1 MGCLRPAPEPRPE
14 RGTRSATDAR
24 TRRVATGLDSAAGD
38 REPGRAVRG
47 WTPGRLLLLRSRLP
61 ILASC
66 LAIATLA
73 LLPVP
78 VLASPPE
85 ASVVHITTFKQRPH
99 WDEPWRS
106 GHVSGSS
113 GTGFVIPGNRILTNA
128 HVVSWAKEILVRGYQ
143 RPRSHVAHVRFIAH
157 DADLAVLEVEDPEFF
172 AGIEALRLGGL
183 PKVRST
189 VTTVGYPA
197 GGDQISY
204 TRGVV
209 SRIESQPY
217 AHIGNRSFLAV
228 QTDAA
233 INPGSSGGP
242 VMQEDRV
249 VGVAFQNRT
258 RLENTGYF
266 IPTSMVRHVLEDIED
281 GRYDGFPDAGILL
294 SRLENDAYRRYLG
307 LPAELDGQG
316 ARIDHILPVPS
327 TEALLRVDDVL
338 LAVEDHAVDSDGTV
352 LYEGNRVHA
361 GTVFDAV
368 QAGESLRVELFRDGG
383 RIEVDLPVHVYSAD
397 RAEGTQ
403 YDEPPRYFVYAG
415 LVFLLLNGDYLAAI
429 SDGGQS
435 ALAHPHL
442 HYALHYHAYEHPQER
457 RQETVVLARVL
468 PHPVNADL
476 KLHEKSIVDRI
487 NGVRIERL
495 DDVPRALDAEAGPFH
510 LIEFLDGG
518 RFATLDREAAEA
530 AHSGIASAYG
540 LSSDRRL

>member
-1 MGCLRPAPEPRPE
+1 MHRRPLGIHGAHAACRRLLRVLGPLLALAPLAALPPP
-14 RGTRSATDAR
+14 
-24 TRRVATGLDSAAGD
+24 LSAAH
-38 REPGRAVRG
+38 
-47 WTPGRLLLLRSRLP
+47 
-61 ILASC
+61 
-66 LAIATLA
+66 
-73 LLPVP
+73 
-78 VLASPPE
+78 PE
-85 ASVVHITTFKQRPH
+85 ASVVQITTFKQRPH

-106 GHVSGSS
+106 GHVGGST
-113 GTGFVIPGNRILTNA
+113 GTGFVIAGDRILTNA
-128 HVVSWAKEILVRGYQ
+128 HVVSWAKEILVRRHQ
-143 RPRSHVAHVRFIAH
+143 RPRSYAARVHFIAH
-157 DADLAVLEVEDPEFF
+157 DADLAVLEVDDPELF
-172 AGIEALRLGGL
+172 AGIEPLRLGGL
-183 PKVRST
+183 PEVRST

-197 GGDQISY
+197 GGDQISF

-217 AHIGNRSFLAV
+217 SHIGNRSFLAV

-242 VMQEDRV
+242 VMQGEQV

-266 IPTSMVRHVLEDIED
+266 IPTPIVRHVLEDIED

-327 TEALLRVDDVL
+327 TEARLRVDDVL
-338 LAVEDHAVDSDGTV
+338 LAAGGHAVGSDGTV

-368 QAGESLRVELFRDGG
+368 QAGESVRVELFRDGE
-383 RIEVDLPVHVYSAD
+383 RIVVDLPVHVYTAD

-403 YDEPPRYFVYAG
+403 YDRPPRYYVHAG
-415 LVFLLLNGDYLAAI
+415 LVFLPLSADYLAAI
-429 SDGGQS
+429 SDRGQS
-435 ALAHPHL
+435 ALEHPHL
-442 HYALHYHAYEHPQER
+442 HYALHFHPYERPGER
-457 RQETVVLARVL
+457 RRETVVLARVL

-476 KLHEKSIVDRI
+476 KVHEKSIVDRI
-487 NGVRIERL
+487 NGVRMESL
-495 DDVPRALDAEAGPFH
+495 EDVPRALEGGTGTFH

-518 RFATLDREAAEA
+518 RFAAIDRKEAEA
-530 AHSGIASAYG
+530 AHPGIADAYG
-540 LSSDRRL
+540 LASDRRL

>member
-1 MGCLRPAPEPRPE
+1 MTRGPRRLPRP
-14 RGTRSATDAR
+14 
-24 TRRVATGLDSAAGD
+24 
-38 REPGRAVRG
+38 
-47 WTPGRLLLLRSRLP
+47 LLR
-61 ILASC
+61 
-66 LAIATLA
+66 
-73 LLPVP
+73 
-78 VLASPPE
+78 VLAPLLTVAPLAFLSAPLPAAPPE

-106 GHVSGSS
+106 GHVSGST
-113 GTGFVIPGNRILTNA
+113 GTGFVIAGNRILTNA
-128 HVVSWAKEILVRGYQ
+128 HVVSWAKEILVRRHQ
-143 RPRSHVAHVRFIAH
+143 RPGSHVAHARFLAH

-172 AGIEALRLGGL
+172 EGIDPLRLGGL
-183 PKVRST
+183 PEVRST

-217 AHIGNRSFLAV
+217 AHVGNRSFLAV

-242 VMQEDRV
+242 VMQGERV

-266 IPTSMVRHVLEDIED
+266 IPTPVVRHVLEDIED
-281 GRYDGFPDAGILL
+281 GRYDGFPDAGIML

-316 ARIDHILPVPS
+316 ARIDRILPVPS

-338 LAVEDHAVDSDGTV
+338 LEVQGHAVGSDGTV

-361 GTVFDAV
+361 GSVFDTV
-368 QAGESLRVELFRDGG
+368 QAGETVRLGLFRDGG
-383 RIEVDLPVHVYSAD
+383 RMEIDLPVHVYTAD

-403 YDEPPRYFVYAG
+403 YDRPPRYLVYAG
-415 LVFLLLNGDYLAAI
+415 LVFLPLSADYLAAAAG
-429 SDGGQS
+429 DRGQS
-435 ALAHPHL
+435 AHLHPHL
-442 HYALHYHAYEHPQER
+442 HYALHYHAYEHPEER
-457 RQETVVLARVL
+457 RREVVVLARVL

-476 KLHEKSIVDRI
+476 KLHETSIVDRI
-487 NGVRIERL
+487 NGVRMEGIE
-495 DDVPRALDAEAGPFH
+495 DVPLALEGESGPFH
-510 LIEFLDGG
+510 VIEFLGGG
-518 RFATLDREAAEA
+518 RFAAIDREAADA
-530 AHSGIASAYG
+530 AHPDIASAYG
-540 LSSDRRL
+540 LVSDRRL